1 MASAIDYDTLS
12 SMPLMEQLN
21 TLTEHISPAEQ
32 MELAMDLLNGLK
44 AVLGGAKATTKPKA
58 TAKPKA
64 SSTEPKAL
72 TGGQQTWRDGLT
84 YVWNTVKETDPKFSY
99 KNAMKFA
106 STLKTHADWPAPPAA
121 AVKKAYTAWLAE
133 NPPSETASVASAGSK
148 TSGSSSKK
156 LADMSEDE
164 KKTYYKARAAKAAAT
179 RAANKASAGGSTEA
193 EAVEPIVEAPK
204 PIVEAP
210 KPVVEAPTTPLKAT
224 TKPSTKRAT
233 KAKEPVV
240 EDGTAYEWKHDFGNG
255 MTAYER
261 VNNDG
266 MGFLF
271 DLESKDYLGAYNEK
285 TNAIDTEMENPFQD
299 E

>member
-179 RAANKASAGGSTEA
+179 RAANKASAGGSAEA
-193 EAVEPIVEAPK
+193 EEEDY
-204 PIVEAP
+204 
-210 KPVVEAPTTPLKAT
+210 
-224 TKPSTKRAT
+224 SGDN
-233 KAKEPVV
+233 AKEWVHK
-240 EDGTAYEWKHDFGNG
+240 GKT
-255 MTAYER
+255 
-261 VNNDG
+261 
-266 MGFLF
+266 
-271 DLESKDYLGAYNEK
+271 YLRAKNYLWDAETTEYVGGWNEAK
-285 TNAIDTEMENPFQD
+285 KVIDKKVAAPDTE
-299 E
+299 